1 MEWSQDSV
9 TELFEKPFF
18 DLLTQAHHIHKQ
30 NFNHHEIELCAL
42 INIKTGGCPED
53 CGFCNQSAHFKTG
66 LKKESLMPL
75 EDVIE
80 KAKKLKDIGVQRCC
94 LGAAWRRPSKR
105 DLPRVL
111 EMIKELKILGFETC
125 VTLGLLENEQ
135 AQELKAA
142 GLDYYNHNIESSPEF
157 YPSIVSTHSFQDRIN
172 TVNVVADNHIKVCC
186 GGIVG
191 LGETREDRI
200 HFFLALAR
208 LKNPPTSI
216 PINRMV
222 PFSQTP
228 LQDVEPLDI
237 FEFIRMIAIARI
249 LFPRSKVRL
258 TGGRKELSDAEQALC
273 FYAGA
278 NSIHVGDILLTSQNK
293 KFNSDVSLMKR
304 LNIQSIKPEYMSAG

>member
-1 MEWSQDSV
+1 MEWSVTSL

-18 DLLTQAHHIHKQ
+18 DLLTQAHNIHRQ
-30 NFNHHEIELCAL
+30 NFNHNEIELCAL

-105 DLPRVL
+105 DLPMVA
-111 EMIKELKILGFETC
+111 EMVKELKNLGFETC
-125 VTLGLLENEQ
+125 VTLGFLDNEQ
-135 AQELKAA
+135 AQELKNA

-157 YPSIVSTHSFQDRIN
+157 YPSIVSTHTFQDRIN
-172 TVNVVADNHIKVCC
+172 TVEVVAENDIKVCC

-200 HFFLALAR
+200 HFFLALKG
-208 LKNPPTSI
+208 LKTPPTSI
-216 PINRMV
+216 PINRKIN
-222 PFSQTP
+222 FAQTP
-228 LQDVEPLDI
+228 LQDIEPLDI

-249 LFPRSKVRL
+249 LFPQSKVRL
-258 TGGRKELSDAEQALC
+258 TGGRKELSDAEHTLC

-278 NSIHVGDILLTSQNK
+278 NSIHVGDILLTSENK
-293 KFNSDVSLMKR
+293 TFNSDVSLMKR
-304 LNIQSIKPEYMSAG
+304 LNIQPIRPEYMSAR

>member
-1 MEWSQDSV
+1 MESSLKSI

-18 DLLTQAHHIHKQ
+18 DLLAQAHNTHRQ
-30 NFNHHEIELCAL
+30 NFNHNEIELCAL

-75 EDVIE
+75 EKVIE

-105 DLPRVL
+105 DLPMVVK
-111 EMIKELKILGFETC
+111 MVKELKKLGFETC
-125 VTLGLLENEQ
+125 VTLGFLDNEQ
-135 AQELKAA
+135 AQELKTA

-157 YPSIVSTHSFQDRIN
+157 YPSIVSTHTFEDRIN
-172 TVNVVADNHIKVCC
+172 TVEVVAENNIKVCC

-200 HFFLALAR
+200 RFFLALKR

-216 PINRMV
+216 PINRMIH
-222 PFSQTP
+222 FSQVP
-228 LQDVEPLDI
+228 LQHVEALDI

-249 LFPRSKVRL
+249 LFPQSKVRL
-258 TGGRKELSDAEQALC
+258 TGGRKELSDAEQSLC

-278 NSIHVGDILLTSQNK
+278 NSIHVGDILLTSENK
-293 KFNSDVSLMKR
+293 TFNSDVSLMKR
-304 LNIQSIKPEYMSAG
+304 LNINPILPEYMSAC